1 MYDPNPNAK
10 DVFFST
16 FEDLLKNHSK
26 SEEDDKRRDEIQQQ
40 LKDLPTNIA
49 GDK

>member
-1 MYDPNPNAK
+1 MYDPNPEAK
-10 DVFFST
+10 DIFFSA
-16 FEDLLKNHSK
+16 FLNILKDHPK
-26 SEEDDKRRDEIQQQ
+26 TEEDDKRRDEIQQQ